1 MYIITLINLI
11 VYQFNYMIICQKFE
25 QNTFDADIHSKLIIF
40 WMNFSN
46 PYLFYTMDKDNEEIL
61 PY

>member
-1 MYIITLINLI
+1 
-11 VYQFNYMIICQKFE
+11 MIICQKCE